1 MHNTKFLLV
10 SFVIDN
16 KCGTVAHDI
25 VLRKGRNIRGI
36 FLSLVSVTTLLHT
49 VQCSADFVY
58 KIENSVMLDTDS
70 VVK

>member
-1 MHNTKFLLV
+1 MHKMMFLLV

-25 VLRKGRNIRGI
+25 MLRKGRNIRGI
-36 FLSLVSVTTLLHT
+36 SLSLVPVTTLLYT
-49 VQCSADFVY
+49 VQCRAEFLY
-58 KIENSVMLDTDS
+58 KIENSVILDTDS